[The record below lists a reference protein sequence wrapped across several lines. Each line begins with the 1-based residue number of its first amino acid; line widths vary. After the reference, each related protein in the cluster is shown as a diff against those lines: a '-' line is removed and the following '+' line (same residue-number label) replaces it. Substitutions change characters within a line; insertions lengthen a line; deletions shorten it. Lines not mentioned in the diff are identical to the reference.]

1 MALTRGDGGDCADG
15 GAHRNVYLTMTSLT
29 EARERFLGR
38 LPWSGF
44 LEAETVPVGDAVGRV
59 LAAAV
64 PAKLSAP
71 TYHGAAM
78 DGIAVRAA
86 DTFGASET
94 APRELSVPGQARFVN
109 TGEPLPEGMDAVVMI
124 ERVQIVSDAAV
135 RIEGPAFPWQHVR
148 RVGEDIVATELLFV
162 RGRQLGPYDVGA
174 LMAAGVFAV
183 SVLRRPR
190 VLIVPTGAELVA
202 PEDVDVLAMP
212 PGRIID
218 FNSTMLGEAVK
229 QLGGVYVRHAAVA
242 DDLPRLTELVRT
254 ACSGAYDMVLVLG
267 GSSAGSRDFT
277 RAAVAAAGEVLVHG
291 VTMMPGKPTVLGVC
305 GSRPVIGVPG
315 YPVSA
320 ILCFEQFVTPALCA
334 MLGVPEPRRER
345 IQARPTRT
353 IASKLGME
361 EFIRVRLGRVG
372 DRMVATPL
380 PRGSGTVSSLVRAD
394 GMIRIPTEL
403 EGIAAGADVDVE
415 LLRPRAEIEGN
426 VIAVGSHD
434 LLMELLA
441 DLLRGRPGGF
451 TLSST
456 HIGSLGGLRALR
468 DGGCHLAPSHLL
480 DPSDGSYNRSALAR
494 YCKGLQVRQ
503 LHLAQREQ
511 GLMVP
516 PGNPAG
522 LTGLPDLRREGLRFV
537 NRQGGSGTRV
547 LLDHELGRLGLDPA
561 HIAGYGVEETTHM
574 GVAVAVASGAADV
587 GLGVRSAARA
597 LGVDFVP
604 VTTEDYDLLI
614 PEAFWEHPGIVALRE
629 VIGSAEFQ
637 AEMHRLGGYDGARTG
652 HVTRLG

>member
-1 MALTRGDGGDCADG
+1 MALKRGDGGQCAEG
-15 GAHRNVYLTMTSLT
+15 GRHRNVYLKMTSLT
-29 EARERFLGR
+29 EARSRFLGR
-38 LPWSGF
+38 FDWSGF
-44 LEAETVPVGDAVGRV
+44 LDAETVPVSDALGRV

-64 PAKLSAP
+64 PARLSAP

-78 DGIAVRAA
+78 DGIAVRARE
-86 DTFGASET
+86 TFGASET
-94 APRELSVPGQARFVN
+94 SPRELSVPGQARFVN

-124 ERVQIVSDAAV
+124 ERVQILDDATV

-162 RGRQLGPYDVGA
+162 RGRKLGPYDIGA
-174 LMAAGVFAV
+174 LIAAGVSTV

-190 VLIVPTGAELVA
+190 VLIVPTGAELIA
-202 PEDVDVLAMP
+202 PEDVDLQDLT

-218 FNSTMLGEAVK
+218 FNSTMLGKAAEE
-229 QLGGVYVRHAAVA
+229 LGADFVRHATMA
-242 DDLPRLTELVRT
+242 DDLPRLTELVRG
-254 ACSGAYDMVLVLG
+254 ACDGAYDLVLILG
-267 GSSAGSRDFT
+267 GSSAGSKDFT
-277 RAAVAAAGEVLVHG
+277 RAAVQDAGDVLVHG

-305 GSRPVIGVPG
+305 ADRPVIGVPG

-320 ILCFEQFVTPALCA
+320 ILCFEQFVAPALAA
-334 MLGVPEPRRER
+334 MQGQPEPRREL

-361 EFIRVRLGRVG
+361 EFIRVRLGRVA
-372 DRMVATPL
+372 DRVVATPL

-394 GMIRIPTEL
+394 GMIRVPTEL
-403 EGIAAGADVDVE
+403 EGIAAGDAVDVE
-415 LLRPRAEIEGN
+415 LLRPREEIEGN
-426 VIAVGSHD
+426 IIAVGSHD

-451 TLSST
+451 SLSSS

-480 DPSDGSYNRSALAR
+480 DPKDGSYNRSFVAR
-494 YCKGLQVRQ
+494 YCKKMQLRQ

-516 PGNPAG
+516 RGNPKGVVG
-522 LTGLPDLRREGLRFV
+522 LADLSRDDLLFV

-547 LLDHELGRLGLDPA
+547 LLDHQLRLLGLDA
-561 HIAGYGVEETTHM
+561 ADIAGYGVEETTHM

-604 VTTEDYDLLI
+604 VAMEDYDLLI
-614 PEAFWEHPGIVALRE
+614 PEAFWEHPGIAALRE
-629 VIGSAEFQ
+629 VIASDEFK
-637 AEMHRLGGYDGARTG
+637 AAMRSLGGYDGGRTG
-652 HVTRLG
+652 DVTRLG